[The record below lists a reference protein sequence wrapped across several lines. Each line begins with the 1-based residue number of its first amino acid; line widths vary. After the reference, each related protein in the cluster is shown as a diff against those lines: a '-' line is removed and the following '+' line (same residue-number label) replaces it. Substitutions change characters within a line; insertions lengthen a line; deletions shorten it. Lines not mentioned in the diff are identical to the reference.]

1 MFLVRRTKERQT
13 YAFSSWRQI
22 MSWLYTIF
30 IAGLLFSSG
39 SEQITV
45 PLNGPGSIDEAA
57 FVQTQD
63 LIEKFEQ
70 TYPLNADG
78 RVTVSNV
85 NGSIVIEAW
94 DRNEVRVEATKIADS
109 QESMDLLNIEVN
121 AKPELLRIEAKYKQ
135 TDSWAQNDKY
145 RNRKTEVE
153 FRLMVPRRA
162 VLGGIDSVNG
172 TVTVSNFTNVTKI
185 SAVNGNVIATN
196 LRGTAKLS
204 TVNGQVFA
212 SFDRLDAGSSVN
224 LDTVNG
230 RVNLEVPSDIN
241 ATIKADSLNGSI
253 TNDFGLPVRKGKYVG
268 RDLHGQIGTGEVQ
281 LKLNSVNGS
290 LQIGRKKDGKTPAN
304 VTNLLNMTKTDD
316 DDEDANEVSEAE
328 EIGAP
333 VAVAAAVRHSTKAVE
348 KSLKTVEKSLAKI
361 EPQIEKM
368 KLSEANDVKIKIDE
382 QMVRNAGEMAGA
394 QKQAM
399 GSMRD
404 AGFMSRSTTVDQRS
418 NTFEMKGTPKVSID
432 ARDCGVR
439 VRGWDQPTVKY
450 VLTEARTNRDVPLV
464 LSESATENTVTLKI
478 QADEKTRPTVFF
490 DSDTHYRLE
499 VFVPR
504 KTDLRVVTQKELRVE
519 GVSGKLDLSSEDD
532 PVSIRDSD
540 GSLKLSAGDG
550 LVRVIGFRGDLD
562 LKAGDAEVYL
572 EGEFAKID
580 SCASDASITLTM
592 PQNKDASI
600 HTNTAIQSE
609 GLNVVREDQRTWR
622 LGNGGPKYNFEFS
635 DGRLLIR
642 NSTSIETN

>member
-1 MFLVRRTKERQT
+1 
-13 YAFSSWRQI
+13 

-39 SEQITV
+39 SDQVTGPV
-45 PLNGPGSIDEAA
+45 NGPGSIDEVA

-63 LIEKFEQ
+63 LVEKFEQ

-78 RVTVSNV
+78 RVSVSNV
-85 NGSIVIEAW
+85 NGSIVVEAW
-94 DRNEVRVEATKIADS
+94 DRNEVRLEATKIADS
-109 QESMDLLNIEVN
+109 KESMDMLDIEVN
-121 AKPELLRIEAKYKQ
+121 ARPELLRVEAKFKSTNVWGQ
-135 TDSWAQNDKY
+135 GDRY
-145 RNRKTEVE
+145 RNRKIEVQ

-162 VLGGIDSVNG
+162 ILSGIDSVNG

-185 SAVNGNVIATN
+185 SAVNGNVVATN

-204 TVNGQVFA
+204 TVNGQVYA
-212 SFDRLDAGSSVN
+212 SFDRLEAGSSVN

-230 RVNLEVPSDIN
+230 RVNLELPSDIN

-290 LQIGRKKDGKTPAN
+290 LQIGRKKDGKTPSN

-316 DDEDANEVSEAE
+316 ADDDDSNEVSEIE
-328 EIGAP
+328 ESGAP
-333 VAVAAAVRHSTKAVE
+333 ATTASTITNSTKAVE
-348 KSLKTVEKSLAKI
+348 KSLKTAQKTIEKLG
-361 EPQIEKM
+361 PQIEKM
-368 KLSEANDVKIKIDE
+368 KIAGVEEARIKIDDE
-382 QMVRNAGEMAGA
+382 MVRNANEMAITRN
-394 QKQAM
+394 QVM

-418 NTFEMKGTPKVSID
+418 NAFDVKGTPKVSID
-432 ARDCGVR
+432 ARECSIR
-439 VRGWDQPTVKY
+439 VRGWDHPTVKY

-464 LSESATENTVTLKI
+464 LAESATESTVTLKI
-478 QADEKTRPTVFF
+478 QANEKGRSTLFF

-499 VFVPR
+499 LFVPR
-504 KTDLRVVTQKELRVE
+504 KADLRVLTAKELRVE
-519 GVSGKLDLSSEDD
+519 GVSGKLDLSADDD
-532 PVSIRDSD
+532 PVSVRDSE
-540 GSLKLSAGDG
+540 GSLKLSSGDG
-550 LVRVIGFRGDLD
+550 LVRVIGFRGVLD

-580 SCASDASITLTM
+580 SCAMDASITLTM
-592 PQNKDASI
+592 PQNRDASI
-600 HTNTAIQSE
+600 YTNTAIQSE

-635 DGRLLIR
+635 DGRLVVR
-642 NSTSIETN
+642 NSASIETN